1 METVNDK
8 KHNDL
13 LFVDKNHYKHTVK
26 RALIIEDQSSASL
39 LLKSLLKKL
48 DIHDVDVANN
58 EKEALHLCHSKSYDL
73 LIIDYHLNDQ
83 VTGSELLDELR
94 QNKLISIHTACIIIS
109 GDNSHEVVISS
120 IESKPDCF
128 ICKPVNYSSLKEKIE
143 HASFEVSTRYP
154 FLKIKKEYGVQEAI
168 NYGIKEIENSNNK
181 TNILHSLL
189 ISYLIKL
196 KEWERLNHVVNIM
209 IGFHD
214 FPQLDIATAHIEYQN
229 KNLEKAEE
237 ILENLLDSSPFN
249 LEAMDLLCEIKIK
262 KKDFSSALMLS
273 EKAMKLTPNNVPR
286 ILNSAKLSAQL
297 LDSEKLDYFGNT
309 LASHLHFQE
318 KEWLVQIIR
327 FVNLKELVYVR
338 TKSNHYRLDIPK
350 DILPFFKK
358 VASRAKANQKKV
370 ISCFSKVVA
379 ARFELINNNKL
390 NAKKQLFS
398 ALSPYF
404 DNLNKLD
411 DHLII
416 ESIEPFMRL
425 GEAELATT
433 FLQHVTNHQEHTPYS
448 TMRLSQIN
456 HSHLLKK
463 NMLVRR
469 KLQQAKELLHTQPK
483 NALATYGK
491 ILDVYPTCS
500 EAHLGS
506 LDANYRLAEM
516 DEHVVLTSFSALTLF
531 TLPHPQDKWC
541 SQLATLYEEAGL
553 SSPLHKMKQGELLAR
568 TSHD

>member
-1 METVNDK
+1 METVNDQK
-8 KHNDL
+8 QNDL
-13 LFVDKNHYKHTVK
+13 LCIDRSHYKHTVE

-39 LLKSLLKKL
+39 LLKSLLNKL

-58 EKEALHLCHSKSYDL
+58 EKEALHLCHGKDYDL
-73 LIIDYHLNDQ
+73 LLIDYHLNDQ

-94 QNKLISIHTACIIIS
+94 KNNLISIHTACIIIS

-154 FLKIKKEYGVQEAI
+154 FLKIKEEYGIQEAI
-168 NYGIKEIENSNNK
+168 IYGIKEIENSNNK

-189 ISYLIKL
+189 ISHLITL
-196 KEWERLNHVVNIM
+196 KEWDKLNHVVNIM
-209 IGFHD
+209 TGFHD
-214 FPQLDIATAHIEYQN
+214 FPQLDVATAHVECQN
-229 KNLEKAEE
+229 NNLDKAEV
-237 ILENLLDSSPFN
+237 ILEQLLKSASFN

-262 KKDFSSALMLS
+262 KKDLSSALKLS

-297 LDSEKLDYFGNT
+297 LDSEKLDYFGTT

-338 TKSNHYRLDIPK
+338 TKSSRYRLDTQK

-370 ISCFSKVVA
+370 ISCFAKVVA

-411 DHLII
+411 DHLIV
-416 ESIEPFMRL
+416 ESIEPLMRL

-433 FLQHVTNHQEHTPYS
+433 FCQHVANNRELNPYS
-448 TMRLSQIN
+448 KMRLSQIN

-463 NMLVRR
+463 NTLVRT
-469 KLQQAKELLHTQPK
+469 KLLQAKELLHAQPK
-483 NALATYGK
+483 NALATYSK

-541 SQLATLYEEAGL
+541 SKLVALYEEAGL
-553 SSPLHKMKQGELLAR
+553 SSPLHKMRQGELPAR
-568 TSHD
+568 TSHH

>member
-1 METVNDK
+1 METVNDQ
-8 KHNDL
+8 KHNNL
-13 LFVDKNHYKHTVK
+13 LLSDKKHYKHKVE

-39 LLKSLLKKL
+39 LLKSLLNKL
-48 DIHDVDVANN
+48 EIHDVDVANN
-58 EKEALHLCHSKSYDL
+58 EKEALSLCHSKGYDL

-94 QNKLISIHTACIIIS
+94 QNNLISIHTACIIIS

-154 FLKIKKEYGVQEAI
+154 FLKIKEEYGIKEAI
-168 NYGIKEIENSNNK
+168 DYGIKEIENDNSK

-189 ISYLIKL
+189 ISHLIKL
-196 KEWERLNHVVNIM
+196 KDWGKLNHAVNIM
-209 IGFHD
+209 TGFHD
-214 FPQLDIATAHIEYQN
+214 FPQLEIATAHIKYQN
-229 KNLEKAEE
+229 KELDKAEK
-237 ILENLLDSSPFN
+237 ILENLLETSTYN
-249 LEAMDLLCEIKIK
+249 IEAMDLLCEIKIK
-262 KKDFSSALMLS
+262 QKNFSSALQLS
-273 EKAMKLTPNNVPR
+273 EKAMKLTPNNVSR
-286 ILNSAKLSAQL
+286 ILNSAKLSTQL

-309 LASHLHFQE
+309 LASHLHFQD

-327 FVNLKELVYVR
+327 FVNLKELVYIR
-338 TKSNHYRLDIPK
+338 NKSTHYRLDTQK

-358 VASRAKANQKKV
+358 VASRAKANQKK
-370 ISCFSKVVA
+370 IIACFAKVVA
-379 ARFELINNNKL
+379 ARFELINNNKI

-411 DHLII
+411 NHLIV
-416 ESIEPFMRL
+416 ESIEPLMRL

-433 FLQHVTNHQEHTPYS
+433 FCQHVTNNQALSPYS
-448 TMRLSQIN
+448 GMRLSQIQ

-463 NMLVRR
+463 NTLVRS
-469 KLQQAKELLHTQPK
+469 KLQQAKDLLHAQPK
-483 NALATYGK
+483 DALITYRK

-541 SQLATLYEEAGL
+541 SKLVTLYEEAGL
-553 SSPLHKMKQGELLAR
+553 SSPLHKMRQGELLAR
-568 TSHD
+568 TSQS